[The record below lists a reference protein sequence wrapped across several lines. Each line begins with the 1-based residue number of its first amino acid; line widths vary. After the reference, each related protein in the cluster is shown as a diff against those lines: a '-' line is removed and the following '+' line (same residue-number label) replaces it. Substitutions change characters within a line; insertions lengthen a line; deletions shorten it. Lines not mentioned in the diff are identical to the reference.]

1 MSGDKTGKHLRRQ
14 REFRFRRS
22 EILDAAEKLFSA
34 RGFHGTTMAEIA
46 ASSGFSIGGLY
57 QFFSGKEQLY
67 STMVEEKV
75 RRMYDGIMDAVDRE
89 ESVEDKIRALV
100 IAHFAYVE
108 HHVDFYRLLI
118 GHESGLR
125 SEGLRTLRERI
136 LEEHRG
142 HVARIEGILR
152 EGIRRRVLRR
162 LDTKSL
168 ANGLIGI
175 IAYFKFAWIMNPEG
189 TSLTAR
195 VDDVLEL
202 FFRGAS
208 PAPVIGP
215 GMGRIAGGKLVQQEA
230 E

>member
-1 MSGDKTGKHLRRQ
+1 MTGDKSGRHRRRE

-75 RRMYDGIMDAVDRE
+75 RLMYDGIMGAVDRE

-118 GHESGLR
+118 GTKADCAPRVSGR
-125 SEGLRTLRERI
+125 SG
-136 LEEHRG
+136 RG
-142 HVARIEGILR
+142 SS
-152 EGIRRRVLRR
+152 
-162 LDTKSL
+162 KS
-168 ANGLIGI
+168 
-175 IAYFKFAWIMNPEG
+175 
-189 TSLTAR
+189 TA
-195 VDDVLEL
+195 
-202 FFRGAS
+202 AMS
-208 PAPVIGP
+208 PASKGSS
-215 GMGRIAGGKLVQQEA
+215 GRASGAGSSGGWTRSPWPTASSASSPTSSLHGS
-230 E
+230 